1 MVTLE
6 DPLIQSTKAQLKKLN
21 TSMPTSTSSSN
32 SKLLFNP
39 TNPLKRQRF
48 QLRSNHI
55 TRILKKKKP
64 NWNQKH
70 TSTNPNDN
78 TTTNNNKNNN
88 RSKRC
93 EIFTRLLQLM
103 HLRLGGSFMRPLM
116 IFSFLSSSFLLPIS
130 KTIIITRKP

>member
-21 TSMPTSTSSSN
+21 TSMPTSTSSST

-55 TRILKKKKP
+55 TRILKKKNRIETKNTLP
-64 NWNQKH
+64 LTQM
-70 TSTNPNDN
+70 TILLL
-78 TTTNNNKNNN
+78 TTT
-88 RSKRC
+88 
-93 EIFTRLLQLM
+93 
-103 HLRLGGSFMRPLM
+103 
-116 IFSFLSSSFLLPIS
+116 
-130 KTIIITRKP
+130 KTIIEVKGAKFLPDYYS